1 MASKRR
7 LSRKQCRNKRR
18 YKTTDEAKAAIDSMR
33 TAGIYKWQK
42 AYSCKFCKGHHIGRP
57 SRKRKKENNKN
68 HYY

>member
-18 YKTTDEAKAAIDSMR
+18 YKTTEEAQAAIDSMK

-42 AYSCKFCKGHHIGRP
+42 AYPCNFCKGFHVGRP
-57 SRKRKKENNKN
+57 KQRRRKGYNNARK
-68 HYY
+68 